1 MPVEVYMFEEAAGLN
16 LAKSELGGKGYG
28 LVEMTKL
35 GLPVPPGIVITTNM
49 CNEFFKRGGKL
60 WPELKDTIL
69 VKVSELE
76 RRTGK
81 RFGDET
87 SPLLVSVRSGAPVSM
102 PGMMDTVLN
111 LGINERVTAVLA
123 RKTGDERFAYDTYRR
138 FIQLFGKIVIGIP
151 GEKFDAVLEKH
162 KQAKGAKSDMDVDA
176 AGWREVA
183 KQYNELIK
191 REAGKPVPQDPK
203 EQLLMAVGA
212 VFGSW
217 WNKRAIEYRK
227 IYNVPDSLGTAVNIV
242 TMVYGNLDDK
252 SGTGV
257 AFTRDPSSGAREL
270 YGEFLMRA
278 QGEDVV
284 AGIRTPEPVE
294 RLNKELPNAYKELV
308 STAEKL
314 ERHFRDMQDIE
325 FTVEAGKLYMLQTR
339 NGKRTANAAVK
350 IAIDMVAEGLITKE
364 EAVLRV
370 EPEQLQ
376 RLLYKQIDPK
386 AKAEPMLKGLAAA
399 PGAAAGRIVFTNEE
413 AKAASERHEKVILV
427 RPETTPE
434 DIVGIASSNGV
445 LTSRGG
451 MTSHAAVV
459 TRGMG
464 KPCIVGAES
473 AKISVEHGTLVVGD
487 KTIKK
492 GDVITIDGG
501 SGLVFEGEMPLVEP
515 RMSADVTEL
524 LSWAD
529 GFRRLGVRANADTP
543 EMARK
548 ARENG
553 ASGIGLDRTERMFNA
568 PDRLA
573 IIQKMILA
581 ETREERESYL
591 AKLKP
596 MQKSDFKTIFREME
610 GLPVTIRLLDVP
622 LHEFLP
628 KLEEILPEVTEMRI
642 RGADKAKLA
651 DKERI
656 LRRVMELKEY
666 NPMMGQRGVRLSL
679 MYPEIYMMQAGAIFE
694 AAAELKKEE
703 RIDVE
708 PQIMIS
714 QVAEAEEMGRARA
727 IVEAQ
732 AAEVA
737 KSTGVKL
744 KYEVGSMIET
754 PRAALTAPMIAK
766 YADFFSFGTNDLTQA
781 TFAFSRDDV
790 ESKFMP
796 FYLDNKLLQ
805 NNPFETLDQSGVGR
819 LVAMA
824 ASEGK
829 DANPKLH
836 VGICGEHGGDPRS
849 IEFFNSTRIDYVSCS
864 PYRVPVA
871 RLSAAQ
877 AELRKRHKESSTV

>member
-16 LAKSELGGKGYG
+16 LSKSELGGKGYG

-60 WPELKDTIL
+60 WPELEAAIL
-69 VKVSELE
+69 AKVSELE

-138 FIQLFGKIVIGIP
+138 FIQLFGKIVMGIP

-227 IYNVPDSLGTAVNIV
+227 IYKVPDSLGTAVNIV

-284 AGIRTPEPVE
+284 AGIRTPEQVE

-581 ETREERESYL
+581 ETREEREGYL

-596 MQKSDFKTIFREME
+596 MQKSDFKAIFREME

>member
-16 LAKSELGGKGYG
+16 LSKSELGGKGYG

-60 WPELKDTIL
+60 WPELEAAIL
-69 VKVSELE
+69 AKVSELE

-138 FIQLFGKIVIGIP
+138 FIQLFGKIVMGIP

-227 IYNVPDSLGTAVNIV
+227 IYKVPDSLGTAVNIV

-284 AGIRTPEPVE
+284 AGIRTPEQVE

-529 GFRRLGVRANADTP
+529 GFRRLCVRANADTP

-581 ETREERESYL
+581 ETREEREGYL

-596 MQKSDFKTIFREME
+596 MQKSDFKAIFREME

>member
-16 LAKSELGGKGYG
+16 LSKSELGGKGYG

-60 WPELKDTIL
+60 WPELEAAIL
-69 VKVSELE
+69 AKVSELE

-138 FIQLFGKIVIGIP
+138 FIQLFGKIVMGIP

-227 IYNVPDSLGTAVNIV
+227 IYKVPDSLGTAVNIV

-581 ETREERESYL
+581 ETREEREGYL

-596 MQKSDFKTIFREME
+596 MQKSDFKAIFREME

>member
-16 LAKSELGGKGYG
+16 LSKSELGGKGYG

-60 WPELKDTIL
+60 WPELEAAIL
-69 VKVSELE
+69 AKVSELE

-138 FIQLFGKIVIGIP
+138 FIQLFGKIVMGIP

-227 IYNVPDSLGTAVNIV
+227 IYKVPDSLGTAVNIV

-284 AGIRTPEPVE
+284 AGIRTPEQVE

-581 ETREERESYL
+581 ETREEREGYL

-596 MQKSDFKTIFREME
+596 MQKSDFKAIFREME

-766 YADFFSFGTNDLTQA
+766 YADFFSFGTNDLTQS

>member
-16 LAKSELGGKGYG
+16 LSKSELGGKGYG

-60 WPELKDTIL
+60 WPELEAAIL
-69 VKVSELE
+69 AKVSELE

-386 AKAEPMLKGLAAA
+386 AKAEPLLKGLAAA

-651 DKERI
+651 DRERI

>member
-16 LAKSELGGKGYG
+16 LSKSELGGKGYG

-60 WPELKDTIL
+60 WPELEAAIL
-69 VKVSELE
+69 AKVSELE
-76 RRTGK
+76 RHTGK

-87 SPLLVSVRSGAPVSM
+87 NPLLVSVRSGAPVSM

-111 LGINERVTAVLA
+111 LGINDRVTAVLA

-138 FIQLFGKIVIGIP
+138 FIQLFGKIVIGVP
-151 GEKFDAVLEKH
+151 GEKFDAVLEKQ

-227 IYNVPDSLGTAVNIV
+227 IYKVPDSLGTAVNIV

-284 AGIRTPEPVE
+284 AGIRTPEQVE

-308 STAEKL
+308 STAKKL

-492 GDVITIDGG
+492 GDIITIDGG

-651 DKERI
+651 DRERI

>member
-16 LAKSELGGKGYG
+16 LSKSELGGKGYG

-60 WPELKDTIL
+60 WPELEAAIL
-69 VKVSELE
+69 AKVSELE

-138 FIQLFGKIVIGIP
+138 FIQLFGKIVMGIP

-227 IYNVPDSLGTAVNIV
+227 IYKVPDSLGTAVNIV

-284 AGIRTPEPVE
+284 AGIRTPEQVE

-386 AKAEPMLKGLAAA
+386 AKAEPLLKGLAAA

-651 DKERI
+651 DRERI

>member
-138 FIQLFGKIVIGIP
+138 FIQLFGKIVMGIP

-227 IYNVPDSLGTAVNIV
+227 IYKVPDSLGTAVNIV

-284 AGIRTPEPVE
+284 AGIRTPEQVE

-581 ETREERESYL
+581 ETREEREGYL

-596 MQKSDFKTIFREME
+596 MQKSDFKAIFREME

-642 RGADKAKLA
+642 RGADKANLA
-651 DKERI
+651 DRERI

>member
-16 LAKSELGGKGYG
+16 LSKSELGGKGYG

-60 WPELKDTIL
+60 WPELEAAIL
-69 VKVSELE
+69 AKVSELE

-284 AGIRTPEPVE
+284 AGIRTPEQVE

-386 AKAEPMLKGLAAA
+386 AKAEPLLKGLAAA

>member
-16 LAKSELGGKGYG
+16 LSKSELGGKGYG

-60 WPELKDTIL
+60 WPELEAAIL
-69 VKVSELE
+69 AKVSELE

-138 FIQLFGKIVIGIP
+138 FIQLFGKIVMGIP

-227 IYNVPDSLGTAVNIV
+227 IYKVPDSLGTAVNIV

-529 GFRRLGVRANADTP
+529 GFRRLCVRANADTP

-581 ETREERESYL
+581 ETREEREGYL

-596 MQKSDFKTIFREME
+596 MQKSDFKAIFREME

>member
-16 LAKSELGGKGYG
+16 LSKSELGGKGYG

-60 WPELKDTIL
+60 WPELEAAIL
-69 VKVSELE
+69 AKVSELE

-138 FIQLFGKIVIGIP
+138 FIQLFGKIVMGIP

-227 IYNVPDSLGTAVNIV
+227 IYKVPDSLGTAVNIV

-581 ETREERESYL
+581 ETREEREGYL

-596 MQKSDFKTIFREME
+596 MQKSDFKAIFREME

-849 IEFFNSTRIDYVSCS
+849 IEFFNSTRIDYVAWV
-864 PYRVPVA
+864 R
-871 RLSAAQ
+871 
-877 AELRKRHKESSTV
+877 